1 METKKLVS
9 TLSMLLS
16 GFTLNAYAINNAPA
30 DADSV
35 TLRTSCTQGGTEIT
49 NCFTTMAEVNNWLLN
64 VRQPSAI
71 KPTIIDI
78 GPGTFQSWKCTS
90 SGITLRGSGRDKSTI
105 KGGAQGFG
113 MEINQ
118 GCTNLTVQDLTVN
131 NANGFWGV
139 TIPNI
144 SAITSWTNV
153 EIIGGVYGWV
163 EWVTSSCA
171 NHDGKHLF
179 FSSRIISTGAVAP
192 NDTSRAYTATCAQS
206 WFWGSE
212 ITSQAPSAMTNMFAL
227 EAHGA
232 EVHLYGSNVR
242 LLLPNGSVA
251 ASYIPGS
258 PSTGNSHYM
267 IAALNSSAIHIH
279 GTGLDV
285 VHPGSGT
292 ADMLY
297 ADSTSHFH
305 ANESGFNI
313 HVSGEGKVRRVAG
326 APNRIE
332 APYIWKQGTQPPLST
347 KLDGTATY
355 YGVQTLISESGADS
369 YIETDC
375 PVSGNCSLGGTFPH
389 QMIYRAECTNTTAN
403 EGPWFD
409 LTTKDC
415 RK

>member
-1 METKKLVS
+1 M
-9 TLSMLLS
+9 
-16 GFTLNAYAINNAPA
+16 
-30 DADSV
+30 
-35 TLRTSCTQGGTEIT
+35 
-49 NCFTTMAEVNNWLLN
+49 
-64 VRQPSAI
+64 
-71 KPTIIDI
+71 IDI
-78 GPGTFQSWKCTS
+78 GPGTFQSWECTS
-90 SGITLRGSGRDKSTI
+90 SNVTLRGSGRDKTII
-105 KGGAQGFG
+105 KGGTQGFG
-113 MEINQ
+113 VEINQ
-118 GCTNLTVQDLTVN
+118 GCTDLTVQDLTVD

-144 SAITSWTNV
+144 AAKTSWTNV
-153 EIIGGVYGWV
+153 EIMGGIYGWV

-179 FSSRIISTGAVAP
+179 FSSRIISTGAVV
-192 NDTSRAYTATCAQS
+192 NNNTSRAYTATCAQS

-242 LLLPNGSVA
+242 LLLPNGSAA

-258 PSTGNSHYM
+258 PSSGNSHYM

-285 VHPGSGT
+285 VHPGTGT

-305 ANESGFNI
+305 ANESAFNM
-313 HVSGEGKVRRVAG
+313 HVSGAGKVRRIGGAG
-326 APNRIE
+326 SIE
-332 APYIWKQGTQPPLST
+332 APYAWKQGSTPPLST
-347 KLDGTATY
+347 KLDGTPTLN
-355 YGVQTLISESGADS
+355 GVTTLISVNGADS

-375 PVSGNCSLGGTFPH
+375 PVSGNCSVGGTFPH
-389 QMIYRAECTNTTAN
+389 QMVYRGECTNTTVN
-403 EGPWFD
+403 GGPWFD